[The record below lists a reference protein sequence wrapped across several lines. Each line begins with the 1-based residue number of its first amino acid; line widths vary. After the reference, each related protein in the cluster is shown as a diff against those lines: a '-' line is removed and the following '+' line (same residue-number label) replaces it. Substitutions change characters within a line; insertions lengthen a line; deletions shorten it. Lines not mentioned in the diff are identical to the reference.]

1 MANLFCCLL
10 ADQPPGPPLIGNNF
24 VFYAVF
30 GCVLLLFLLPLVLWL
45 RRRPNK
51 TESDNIKPDH

>member
-1 MANLFCCLL
+1 MPNLFFCLL
-10 ADQPPGPPLIGNNF
+10 ADQPPGPPLIGNNI

-51 TESDNIKPDH
+51 TEPKP